1 MHESVSRS
9 MARGS
14 EEDSRMTESEILIAE
29 ARKIAESVAE
39 TLPLLARF
47 IHRLTDKYAEAVK
60 DALRLENTIHLMT
73 KPFG

>member
-1 MHESVSRS
+1 
-9 MARGS
+9 
-14 EEDSRMTESEILIAE
+14 MTESEILIAE
-29 ARKIAESVAE
+29 ARKIADSVAD

-73 KPFG
+73 KKLK